1 MDLRGSNRHPISLLL
16 GGSSCSHHC
25 GREDQA
31 VCQKVSTVQLAEAEP
46 GKEQEEEQVEEMQ
59 TLTLGITIKLA
70 AEKKPSKYIYKL
82 LSDLQTTHK
91 L

>member
-1 MDLRGSNRHPISLLL
+1 MH
-16 GGSSCSHHC
+16 
-25 GREDQA
+25 
-31 VCQKVSTVQLAEAEP
+31 LAEAEP

-59 TLTLGITIKLA
+59 TLTLGLTIKLA
-70 AEKKPSKYIYKL
+70 AEKKASKYIYKL

>member
-1 MDLRGSNRHPISLLL
+1 MH
-16 GGSSCSHHC
+16 
-25 GREDQA
+25 
-31 VCQKVSTVQLAEAEP
+31 LAEAEP

-70 AEKKPSKYIYKL
+70 AEKKASKYIYKL

-91 L
+91 LWYN

>member
-1 MDLRGSNRHPISLLL
+1 M
-16 GGSSCSHHC
+16 
-25 GREDQA
+25 
-31 VCQKVSTVQLAEAEP
+31 QLAEAEP
-46 GKEQEEEQVEEMQ
+46 GKEQEEEQVEERQ